1 MFTPFAELVP
11 SINDSGT
18 PLATD
23 STTVNTSFGR
33 RVRVAADRLV
43 RHATGLHL
51 LTADPGYRLLRR
63 PSGRSAAAISSRQ
76 GRSSAFA
83 QYVPVGGARAGD
95 QASKGADE
103 LLTAAPPQGKSRRHG
118 LDPSRKN
125 R

>member
-11 SINDSGT
+11 RINDSGT

-33 RVRVAADRLV
+33 RVRVAADRLAG
-43 RHATGLHL
+43 RPQDSISCRPIRDTGYC
-51 LTADPGYRLLRR
+51 ADPASAGGRDFEPPGALECVRPICASWRR
-63 PSGRSAAAISSRQ
+63 
-76 GRSSAFA
+76 
-83 QYVPVGGARAGD
+83 ARAGD